1 MIYVTPEISID
12 PRLISI
18 DFVRASGPGGQ
29 NVNKVATAVQLRF
42 DAANCPLLSSDV
54 LDRLKKLAGR
64 RMSISG
70 MLVIDARRFAKQKQ
84 NRADAIARLVDL
96 LRKAVVEPKARRK
109 TRPTLASKQRRL
121 GAKRH
126 RGKMKKLRRSIRYD
140 TLS

>member
-96 LRKAVVEPKARRK
+96 LRKAVAEPKARRK
-109 TRPTLASKQRRL
+109 TRPTFASKQRRL
-121 GAKRH
+121 EAKRH
-126 RGKMKKLRRSIRYD
+126 RGKTKKLRRSIRDD